1 MKVAVA
7 IALTAGLPGA
17 LASAIL
23 KPRIIGPDE
32 PTDRFKSVVSIQ
44 NSTNDHVCGGVL
56 VDGITVL
63 TASHC
68 LLNTTDAGF
77 VVAGKTNLE
86 ETGGVT
92 VKISTLQRPHHK
104 AFNSEVAN
112 TNNSMGDIAIIK
124 LATHIEESDD
134 IGYVPLPKSG
144 AVLDGSEEL
153 VAAGWGRN
161 VTWRRGQ
168 PTFTVPKLA
177 EVQLELQSLSKCLKP
192 EDAGDAST
200 LICAG
205 KPGKTVCSGDSGGP
219 LIDSKTGTLVGV
231 VSVSIANPQ
240 GVACSDAGIFTR
252 VSSYLDFINENLGQ
266 RGFTDGDNQRI
277 KDEAKR
283 PALLQSCKERH
294 FNSQKTCILNANDAF
309 TSNRNR
315 NRNRKATEEEWAAYY
330 QDVAKC
336 DAFRDMQ
343 SACAGCAEKATADST
358 DETVIQCS
366 EAVKKGN

>member
-32 PTDRFKSVVSIQ
+32 PTDRFKFVVSIQ
-44 NSTNDHVCGGVL
+44 NSTKHHACGGML
-56 VDGITVL
+56 LDSTTVL

-68 LLNTTDAGF
+68 LRNTTDAGF

-92 VKISTLQRPHHK
+92 VKISTLQRPQHK
-104 AFNSEVAN
+104 AFSSHVTN
-112 TNNSMGDIAIIK
+112 TNDSMRDIAIIK
-124 LATHIEESDD
+124 LATEIEESDD

-161 VTWRRGQ
+161 TTWRRGQ
-168 PTFTVPKLA
+168 PAFTVPQRA
-177 EVQLELQSLSKCLKP
+177 EVQLEQQPFSKCLNP
-192 EDAGDAST
+192 DVTGDVST

-205 KPGKTVCSGDSGGP
+205 KPGKTVCAGDSGGP

-231 VSVSIANPQ
+231 VSVSIANED
-240 GVACSDAGIFTR
+240 GVGCSDAGIFTR

-277 KDEAKR
+277 KDEANR
-283 PALLQSCKERH
+283 PALLQSCKEKH
-294 FNSQKTCILNANDAF
+294 FNSQSTCILNANDAF
-309 TSNRNR
+309 TSNH
-315 NRNRKATEEEWAAYY
+315 RNRKATKEEWAAYR

-336 DAFRDMQ
+336 DAFRDMW
-343 SACAGCAEKATADST
+343 SACDGCAEKATADST
-358 DETVIQCS
+358 DETVIQCT